1 MADETALDAPATAP
15 VDEAADEPE
24 AADDDPLTAAA
35 PIHEVDEP
43 SPMVTGDE
51 YTVLPVE
58 SVNLTV
64 IEVPAARSTVQVS
77 WLSFCVPRSLRAA
90 AEA

>member
-15 VDEAADEPE
+15 VDEAAEEPE

-51 YTVLPVE
+51 
-58 SVNLTV
+58 
-64 IEVPAARSTVQVS
+64 
-77 WLSFCVPRSLRAA
+77 
-90 AEA
+90 